1 GKGREGIDQFLSF
14 ADSRPSQRGLWG
26 SVVGARLA
34 ERVAPHRDAHEAGE
48 LHDEPL
54 PEPDAEVL
62 QAGSAESFDFVQQ
75 RVIELAAQGEAS
87 FLQPREVGDEA
98 VRRARDAADHDLG
111 LEGMTV
117 HAAVL
122 VTARHTLETMA

>member
-1 GKGREGIDQFLSF
+1 
-14 ADSRPSQRGLWG
+14 
-26 SVVGARLA
+26 
-34 ERVAPHRDAHEAGE
+34 
-48 LHDEPL
+48 
-54 PEPDAEVL
+54 
-62 QAGSAESFDFVQQ
+62 FDFVQQ

-122 VTARHTLETMA
+122 VTARHTLETMGRIEAERVADFHCRHGPGGPPARAALHGMPISLWIWSESRQRGRRRQ